1 MVSRASE
8 AGSNFVGKVVSFI
21 SGLPSAVWNWLSN
34 ALSNVGN
41 FARQL
46 AQAGAHAASGLV
58 TNIINKVRS
67 LPSQLYNWGVD
78 MIQGIANGI
87 KNTIHKV
94 TSAVSDVANKIKSFL
109 HFSRPDE
116 GPLAEYESWMPDM
129 VQGLSDSLR
138 KASPELINQ
147 TEALANGMSDAF
159 NVNGSISASG
169 GSYNN
174 MVDAFKDA
182 LSQVKIEMDDE
193 EMGHFVDKTVT
204 KLIYN

>member
-1 MVSRASE
+1 MTHAR
-8 AGSNFVGKVVSFI
+8 
-21 SGLPSAVWNWLSN
+21 
-34 ALSNVGN
+34 N
-41 FARQL
+41 FAGQL
-46 AQAGAHAASGLV
+46 AQAGTNAARGLAN
-58 TNIINKVRS
+58 NIINGIKS
-67 LPSQLYNWGVD
+67 LPGQLYNWGVD
-78 MIQGIANGI
+78 MVKGIANGI
-87 KNTIHKV
+87 RNAIGYV
-94 TSAVSDVANKIKSFL
+94 TSAVSAVADKIKSFL

-129 VQGLSDSLR
+129 VEGLSDSLR

-159 NVNGSISASG
+159 NVNGGVSVSG
-169 GSYNN
+169 GKSYDY
-174 MVDAFKDA
+174 MVEAFKDA

>member
-1 MVSRASE
+1 M
-8 AGSNFVGKVVSFI
+8 
-21 SGLPSAVWNWLSN
+21 
-34 ALSNVGN
+34 
-41 FARQL
+41 
-46 AQAGAHAASGLV
+46 HAASGLV
-58 TNIINKVRS
+58 NNIVGKIRS

-78 MIQGIANGI
+78 MISGIADGI
-87 KNTIHKV
+87 KSAIHKV
-94 TSAVSDVANKIKSFL
+94 TSAVSNVANKIKSFL

-116 GPLAEYESWMPDM
+116 GPLAEYETWMPDM
-129 VQGLSDSLR
+129 VEGLSDSLR

-159 NVNGSISASG
+159 NVNGGISTSG

-193 EMGHFVDKTVT
+193 EMGQFVDKTVT